1 MFPEAEMLHY
11 LDMIDARMYDMS
23 NALEGVSTGG
33 FTEKIWL
40 LNNRKLYKYSPKQ
53 KEHEDVPF

>member
-1 MFPEAEMLHY
+1 MLHY

-23 NALEGVSTGG
+23 NTLEGVSTG
-33 FTEKIWL
+33 WL

-53 KEHEDVPF
+53 EEHEDVPF